1 MGRAPARR
9 LRYGSAVRL
18 ALYSFWRSS
27 CSWRVRI
34 GLALKGLDYQ
44 YRAVDLLEGAQ
55 FGAEHRR
62 RNPMSQVPV
71 LEVEEDGRVRHLTQ
85 SMAILEWLDERFP
98 SPPLLP
104 ADAFGRAR
112 VRALAEHVN
121 AGIQPYQNSAPQKW
135 LHARSAGLEKEYVPH
150 FLGVGMAA
158 LEEAVRD
165 GAGRFCHGDAPT
177 LADVYLV
184 PQMYGARRYGLDV
197 ALYPTL
203 LRVEAAC
210 AALDAFQRAE
220 PGRQPDARG

>member
-1 MGRAPARR
+1 M
-9 LRYGSAVRL
+9 RL
-18 ALYSFWRSS
+18 ALYSYWRSS

-44 YRAVDLLEGAQ
+44 YRAVDLLQGDQ

-71 LEVEEDGRVRHLTQ
+71 LEVEEDGRVRLLTQ

-98 SPPLLP
+98 APPLLP

-135 LHARSAGLEKEYVPH
+135 LHQRSAGLEREYVPH

-184 PQMYGARRYGLDV
+184 PQLYGARRYGLDV
-197 ALYPTL
+197 AQYPTL
-203 LRVEAAC
+203 LRIEAAC
-210 AALDAFQRAE
+210 AGLDAFRRAE
-220 PGRQPDARG
+220 PERQPDAPGK